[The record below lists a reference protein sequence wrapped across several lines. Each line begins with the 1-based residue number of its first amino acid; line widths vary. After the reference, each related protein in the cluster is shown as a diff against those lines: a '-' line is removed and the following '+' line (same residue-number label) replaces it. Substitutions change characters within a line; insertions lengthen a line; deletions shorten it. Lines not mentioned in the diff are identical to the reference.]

1 MSEKVLKL
9 MPLRQNTTR
18 NEKCDYEF
26 KLNAALPALVT
37 YKTMGPIHSACYVT
51 SRMLRN
57 KIKRQF

>member
-18 NEKCDYEF
+18 NEKCDYIV
-26 KLNAALPALVT
+26 KLNAVLPALVI
-37 YKTMGPIHSACYVT
+37 YETMGLIRSACYVT